1 MKQGFYREY
10 GLRILFVVVFL
21 LALIWLGT
29 RRTFESNSNSVEDWL
44 PDQYQETSDYRWFQK
59 YFPFESFIVASWEG
73 CTLDDDRI
81 ELFAQKLVPSQ
92 TIDNFSLAAPG
103 EEITADLRLTPS
115 EDEPTAVSALTAA
128 SPWADVSAQG
138 TAEAGEESIES
149 NFRSVMTGPR
159 LVRLLEQ
166 TYARSPQNRSPEEI
180 RDEILTRLS
189 GTLIGPDKQSTA
201 MIITLNNGFKGGGK
215 KIQKLIDQVKKISV
229 ECGLP
234 DTTVV
239 KSGSVAARMVNNV
252 KDVVHELIHGRSPQT
267 NGLIMGGPPTDNAA
281 IDSEGTRT
289 LFRLAFICA
298 IVSVSIALVCL
309 HDFWLTMFVFWVAI
323 LAAGVSLALVSFTG
337 GKCDSILLSM
347 PALVYVLAMSGA
359 IHLVNYYYDA
369 IREGG
374 LEGACER
381 AVSHA
386 FSPCFFA
393 QLTTAIG
400 MVSLLFGGLTPITN
414 FGFYSAIGVL
424 MSLLLLFFYL
434 PALLFFF
441 PAKKFA
447 AKHGGKG
454 MKDNDGFI
462 GAFWGAVGGFIVRH
476 HNFVALCCLGMM
488 CFFGYYLPKIK
499 TSVKMM
505 NFFSPDAEIIAH
517 YTWLE
522 EKLGPLVP
530 MEMVI
535 SFDNARLPQNLYG
548 TTERLQLINRISS
561 ELKSRLGD
569 NVGGTLSVAMFIPD
583 LNANWKPGTIAYR
596 TAAAAIGKNI
606 NDSRDVLSDYLT
618 IEGNPTLDQIAE
630 LLESAIR
637 TQTDAVAKKR
647 QELADELAADG
658 KDPSILGDDRLQLD
672 DSALETITQDTGDD
686 TRVGLAVDDSGYKAA
701 IQDLKESE
709 DHVLDL
715 RRMLMVLRNEK
726 TALNSNEITDLES
739 MTARLERGR
748 PFHTL
753 SAADAT
759 RLLDACRYWQEQKGI
774 ELWRISIRVWSLKR
788 DIDYSV
794 FINDVRGV
802 VEPILDQASKE
813 ILEASGAPAADP
825 STLAADFGP
834 AHQFDTIHPAGIS
847 AKYTGTVPLVYKTQH
862 ELIRGLAKSIVSAT
876 FLIAFVVVFVLWNVP
891 GGLIAMLPN
900 LFPVVVVFGFMSWMG
915 ILVDVGTMMTAS
927 VALGV
932 AVDDTMHYLT
942 WFSDGIARGM
952 TPQQSAVW
960 GYKRCATAMT
970 QSTLI
975 AGLGLSAFMFSTF
988 IPTQRFGVL
997 MLVILFAA
1005 LFGDLIFLPS
1015 LLTGPAGRFFLKPR
1029 KRWSL
1034 LMFKGGTA
1042 AGSTSAPAETTDAE
1056 SAQSEPEADETE
1068 EETSSPTPSD

>member
-21 LALIWLGT
+21 LAFVWLGT
-29 RRTFESNSNSVEDWL
+29 RRTFESNSNAVEDWL
-44 PDQYQETSDYRWFQK
+44 PDQYQETKDYRWFQK

-81 ELFAQKLVPSQ
+81 ELFAQKLVPGQ
-92 TIDNFSLAAPG
+92 TIDNFSLSAPG
-103 EEITADLRLTPS
+103 EEITADLKLIPS
-115 EDEPTAVSALTAA
+115 DDELAPGDKPVAVGALATASPTADVTAK
-128 SPWADVSAQG
+128 SDGGDKP
-138 TAEAGEESIES
+138 IES

-166 TYARSPQNRSPEEI
+166 TYARVPQKRSPEEI

-201 MIITLNNGFKGGGK
+201 MIITLNNGVKGGGK
-215 KIQKLIDQVKKISV
+215 KIQKLIDQVKQVSV

-234 DTTVV
+234 DTSVV
-239 KSGSVAARMVNNV
+239 KSGSIAARAANNV
-252 KDVVHELIHGRSPQT
+252 RDVIHELIHGRSPRT
-267 NGLIMGGPPTDNAA
+267 DALIMGGPPTDNAA

-298 IVSVSIALVCL
+298 IISVTIALLCL
-309 HDFWLTMFVFWVAI
+309 HDFRLTMFVFWVAI
-323 LAAGVSLALVSFTG
+323 LAAGVSLAMVSFTG

-347 PALVYVLAMSGA
+347 PALVYVLSMSGA
-359 IHLVNYYYDA
+359 IHLINYYHDA
-369 IREGG
+369 IREQG
-374 LEGACER
+374 LDGACER

-400 MVSLLFGGLTPITN
+400 LGSLFAGKLTPITN

-434 PALLFFF
+434 PALLDAF
-441 PAKKFA
+441 PSKKFA

-454 MKDNDGFI
+454 MSDNDGLI
-462 GAFWGAVGGFIVRH
+462 GAFWGAFGKFIVKY
-476 HNFVALCCLGMM
+476 HNFVALGCFALMG
-488 CFFGYYLPKIK
+488 FFGYYLPKIQ

-517 YTWLE
+517 YSWLE

-530 MEMVI
+530 MEMVV
-535 SFDNARLPQNLYG
+535 SFDNARLPQTLFG
-548 TTERLQLINRISS
+548 TTERLQLINRIGS
-561 ELKSRLGD
+561 ELKSKLGD
-569 NVGGTLSVAMFIPD
+569 NVGGTLSVAMFTPNLD
-583 LNANWKPGTIAYR
+583 TNWRKGSIAYR
-596 TAAAAIGKNI
+596 TAAAAIGKSI

-618 IEGNPTLDQIAE
+618 IEGNPTLDEIAKV
-630 LLESAIR
+630 LETAIV
-637 TQTDAVAKKR
+637 TESDATVKKR
-647 QELADELAADG
+647 QELIEQLTANG
-658 KDPSILGDDRLQLD
+658 KDTSLLGEDRLQLD
-672 DSALETITQDTGDD
+672 DNELMITAEEDSEQTGED
-686 TRVGLAVDDSGYKAA
+686 TRVGQTSELSVYEAA
-701 IQDLKESE
+701 IQDLKKSE
-709 DHVLDL
+709 ENVLDI
-715 RRMLMVLRNEK
+715 RRMLVVLQNVRSILNE
-726 TALNSNEITDLES
+726 NEITDLES
-739 MTARLERGR
+739 LTSRLERGY
-748 PFHTL
+748 PFH
-753 SAADAT
+753 SISVSDVS
-759 RLLDACRYWQEQKGI
+759 RLLDACRYWQTEKGI

-788 DIDYSV
+788 DIDYSK
-794 FINDVRGV
+794 FTDDVRNV
-802 VEPILDQASKE
+802 VEPILEETSSE
-813 ILEASGAPAADP
+813 ILASGNTSVSSDDAAAI
-825 STLAADFGP
+825 AAEFGP

-862 ELIRGLAKSIVSAT
+862 ALISGLTNSIIMAF
-876 FLIAFVVVFVLWNVP
+876 FLIAFVIMIILRNVP
-891 GGLIAMLPN
+891 GGLVAMLPN
-900 LFPVVVVFGFMSWMG
+900 IFPVIVVFGFMSWLE

-942 WFSDGIARGM
+942 WFSEGISRGM
-952 TPQQSAVW
+952 TPQESAIW

-997 MLVILFAA
+997 MLAILFMA
-1005 LFGDLIFLPS
+1005 LVGDLVFLPS
-1015 LLTGPAGRFFLKPR
+1015 LLTGPAGRFFLARR
-1029 KRWSL
+1029 KKKRSE
-1034 LMFKGGTA
+1034 G
-1042 AGSTSAPAETTDAE
+1042 
-1056 SAQSEPEADETE
+1056 SEPEKAAAD
-1068 EETSSPTPSD
+1068 TPAQSTPA